1 MDELYARLK
10 VPGESKIVL
19 LVMDGLG
26 GFRTRERGSELFEA
40 TTPNLDRLA
49 AEGSSGVHT
58 VVAPGITPGS
68 GAGHLALFGY
78 DPLKWELGRG
88 ALSAAGVGFVLE
100 PGDVAARVN
109 FSTID
114 DEGVVID
121 RRAGRIPTDE
131 NKRLCE
137 LIRRSVDLGEVK
149 FFLETEREHRALLV
163 LRGPELSPFVSDTD
177 PQVVGALPLEPAALE
192 PEALATAEL
201 VRSFLAQ
208 ARIVLAG
215 EKANH
220 LLLRGFDSLQ
230 AVPSMGERY
239 GLDAFAIAAYPMYRG
254 IAAILGMEVAPE
266 QRSIQESVQTL
277 AAAWPSHDFFFVH
290 HKETDSAG
298 EDGDFERKVAAI
310 EEVDSLLPKIV
321 DLNPDV
327 ICVTGD
333 HATPSQMMS
342 HSWHPVAFTMWGS
355 LVPVDSVDT
364 FNEEAAAFGGF
375 GSLEGKNLMPLMLA
389 AGGRLAKFG
398 A

>member
-1 MDELYARLK
+1 MDELYARLN

-40 TTPNLDRLA
+40 ATPNMDRLA
-49 AEGSSGVHT
+49 SEGSSGVHT

-88 ALSAAGVGFVLE
+88 ALSAAGIGFGLE

-114 DEGVVID
+114 DLGVVID
-121 RRAGRIPTDE
+121 RRAGRIPSEE
-131 NKRLCE
+131 NKNLCE
-137 LIRRSVDLGEVK
+137 LIRHNVDLGEVK

-163 LRGPELSPFVSDTD
+163 LRGPGLSPEVSDTD
-177 PQVVGALPLEPAALE
+177 PQVVGAPPLEPAALE

-201 VRSFLAQ
+201 VKSFLAQ

-215 EKANH
+215 EKANY
-220 LLLRGFDSLQ
+220 LLLRGFDELQ
-230 AVPSMGERY
+230 ALPSVSDRY
-239 GLDAFAIAAYPMYRG
+239 GVNAFAIAEYPMYRG
-254 IAAILGMEVAPE
+254 IAGILGMEVAPE
-266 QRSIQESVQTL
+266 QKSLQESVQTL
-277 AAAWPSHDFFFVH
+277 ATAWALHDFFFVH
-290 HKETDSAG
+290 HKATDSAG
-298 EDGDFERKVAAI
+298 EDGDFDRKVAAI
-310 EEVDSLLPKIV
+310 EEVDSLIPRIV

-342 HSWHPVAFTMWGS
+342 HSWHPVAFTMWGPR
-355 LVPVDSVDT
+355 VAIDGVDT
-364 FNEEAAAFGGF
+364 FNEEAAALGGF
-375 GSLEGKNLMPLMLA
+375 GSIEGKHLMPLMLA
-389 AGGRLAKFG
+389 AAGRLAKFG